1 MASVSFFVRFVAIL
15 LLVVS
20 IVYCD
25 LVGHGKHELVD
36 GKIVKLRGN
45 TKIAEKLEDLKLYK
59 NMPGSCDVEMDKD
72 GNIILW
78 YLKHSN
84 TAKEGCSIDLVSK
97 HEDDITLEFGVQ
109 HNKKLD
115 DCLADSGKYDR
126 NESRTGNMSAMTS
139 NLLAFSFSLKN
150 GEFDRVKGGYAEKH
164 GSFCSNASFC
174 HDSKGKCLE
183 VADYSIGWARS
194 EDYVQTTIQLVGENR
209 FWTCNKRDHKHNQNN
224 EASSDL
230 YYNFNGK
237 DFEFHEC
244 HPISNKS
251 FRCFK
256 KENIRKPE
264 LWKITDEDYTNKEYS
279 SLFTFHILPTSSM
292 QTSMQNIWIKCH
304 EDADKEDCKENA
316 AFQQCDK
323 MFVEFGKISFKML
336 VPDNSVKTTEISKT
350 ESVESTDHW
359 EPEQESSSMPA
370 KSTEEPLWKIERR
383 LWTTPSTPPPR
394 TFPKVTF
401 DFSWT
406 RKAPNKK
413 SSSGVLI
420 IMCFMI
426 FLMLF
431 IAVFI
436 ICTATAFSEG

>member
-1 MASVSFFVRFVAIL
+1 
-15 LLVVS
+15 
-20 IVYCD
+20 
-25 LVGHGKHELVD
+25 
-36 GKIVKLRGN
+36 
-45 TKIAEKLEDLKLYK
+45 
-59 NMPGSCDVEMDKD
+59 
-72 GNIILW
+72 
-78 YLKHSN
+78 
-84 TAKEGCSIDLVSK
+84 
-97 HEDDITLEFGVQ
+97 
-109 HNKKLD
+109 
-115 DCLADSGKYDR
+115 
-126 NESRTGNMSAMTS
+126 MSAMTS

-150 GEFDRVKGGYAEKH
+150 GEFERVKGGYAEKH

-174 HDSKGKCLE
+174 HSSKGKCLE

-230 YYNFNGK
+230 YYNFDKK
-237 DFEFHEC
+237 DFEFPEC
-244 HPISNKS
+244 HSISNKS

-292 QTSMQNIWIKCH
+292 QTSMQNIWIKCY

-316 AFQQCDK
+316 TFQQCDK

-336 VPDNSVKTTEISKT
+336 VPDNSVKTTKISKI
-350 ESVESTDHW
+350 ESVESTDAW
-359 EPEQESSSMPA
+359 ETEEESSSMPA
-370 KSTEEPLWKIERR
+370 MSTEEPLWKIERR
-383 LWTTPSTPPPR
+383 LWRTPSTPPPRTPSTPPPR

-406 RKAPNKK
+406 SKTPEKK

-436 ICTATAFSEG
+436 ICTATAFNEG